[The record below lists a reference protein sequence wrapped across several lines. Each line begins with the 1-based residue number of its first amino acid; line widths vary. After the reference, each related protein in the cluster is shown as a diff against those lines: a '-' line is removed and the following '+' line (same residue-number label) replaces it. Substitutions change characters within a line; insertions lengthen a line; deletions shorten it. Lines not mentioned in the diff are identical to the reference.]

1 MGGKGTAGEEEGR
14 EVADFLAREQRKAYH
29 RVRELR
35 SSHSKDEEQKESLH
49 IVDETLVNI
58 AFFSRISISPVFA
71 ISSFQSRRLLSL

>member
-49 IVDETLVNI
+49 IVDETLVSNFENTI
-58 AFFSRISISPVFA
+58 DADFYFA
-71 ISSFQSRRLLSL
+71 ISSFKEK